1 MRPQPTA
8 DAARAPRPLALL
20 LAALASLVAVGCG
33 AAPADPLAPP
43 EIVYGEDV
51 CDECRMIIDDE
62 RFAAAMIVSVDGEPQ
77 PRRFDDIGDM
87 IAHAERQPELEVLRW
102 YVHDL
107 ETLDW
112 LDATTARYV
121 RADPS
126 RLPTPM
132 GFGLAAFAE
141 PARAEAFAAETQGE
155 VLGFEEL
162 LAVTGDGEHD
172 ESQGGG

>member
-1 MRPQPTA
+1 MSRSP
-8 DAARAPRPLALL
+8 AAWPGTVASL
-20 LAALASLVAVGCG
+20 LAVLLVLVAVGCG
-33 AAPADPLAPP
+33 APPADPLAPP
-43 EIVYGEDV
+43 EILYGEDV
-51 CDECRMIIDDE
+51 CDECGMIIDDE
-62 RFAAAMIVSVDGEPQ
+62 RFAAAVIVSVGGETE

-87 IAHAERQPELEVLRW
+87 IAYAERQPELEVLRW

-112 LDATTARYV
+112 LDATTAHYV
-121 RADPS
+121 RADPA

-141 PARAEAFAAETQGE
+141 SARAEAFAMETEGD

-162 LAVTGDGEHD
+162 LAATGDHEHD
-172 ESQGGG
+172 QSHGGG